1 MVQGAPSDQPFL
13 SKLSQ
18 SLSGVPTINTT
29 EKSYTTIGTASSSSV
44 LVKFKA
50 GANQTQAHAKV
61 GGKVKRQIN
70 RIGAH
75 MVETTKPVG
84 ETLAEYRGR
93 TDVEYAEPN
102 YVSRAF
108 YTPNDSEYSKQWGL
122 AKVAAPVAWDVR
134 KAFYGKIAVIDTGID
149 LTHTDLKSQLSAGY
163 NFVAGTASAHDDNG
177 HGTHVAGI
185 IGATSDNGTGT
196 ASIGFRGA
204 LMPVK
209 VLDASGAG
217 NYGDVAAGIV
227 FAADNGATI
236 INLSLGGSSS
246 SRTLQDAI
254 NYALGKGIIV
264 VAAAGNNGTSAAV
277 YPAAYPGVLAVSAS
291 TSSDGLASFSSYGSA
306 VKVAAPGVSIVSTYK
321 GGGYA
326 SLSGTS
332 MAAPFVAGLLGLA
345 QSANPAPGAVVAALK
360 STADKVGPHPYDT
373 SGWNQYFG
381 YGRINAGRLLTS
393 LGVPTVTPSP
403 SPSASPSASPVK
415 KKNPRAHQFD
425 VNLDGTVDHVADGY
439 VVVKI
444 KSGNDAL
451 GVPAGSLV
459 NLYTSTSTVLKS
471 GSQTLAATGLG
482 AGDRITAKATW
493 INTKL
498 TAESITIT
506 SKSTSSGSTT
516 TNTTAPVRG
525 RKN

>member
-1 MVQGAPSDQPFL
+1 MVQAAPSDQPLL
-13 SKLSQ
+13 SRITNT
-18 SLSGVPTINTT
+18 LSGVPTVNTT

-44 LVKFKA
+44 LVKFKS
-50 GANQTQAHAKV
+50 GANRTQAHAKV

-70 RIGAH
+70 RIGAE

-93 TDVEYAEPN
+93 ADVEYAEPN

-134 KAFYGKIAVIDTGID
+134 KSFYGKIAVIDTGID

-163 NFVAGTASAHDDNG
+163 NFVADTASAHDDNG

-185 IGATSDNGTGT
+185 IGATSDNATGT
-196 ASIGFRGA
+196 AGIGFRGA

-209 VLDASGAG
+209 VLDAAGSG
-217 NYGDVAAGIV
+217 NYGDVASGII

-254 NYALGKGIIV
+254 NYALNKGVIV

-291 TSSDGLASFSSYGSA
+291 TSADGLASFSSYGAA
-306 VKVAAPGVSIVSTYK
+306 VKVAAPGVGIVSTYK

-345 QSANPAPGAVVAALK
+345 QSANPAPGAVVSALK

-373 SGWNQYFG
+373 NGWNQYFG
-381 YGRINAGRLLTS
+381 HGRINAGRLLSS

-403 SPSASPSASPVK
+403 VASPTPSPSASPKTRTAS
-415 KKNPRAHQFD
+415 QFD
-425 VNLDGTVDHVADGY
+425 VTLDGTVDHVAAGY
-439 VVVKI
+439 IVVKV
-444 KSGNDAL
+444 KSGNEAL
-451 GVPAGSLV
+451 GLPAGSLV
-459 NLYTSTSTVLKS
+459 NLYTTTSTVVKS
-471 GSQTLAATGLG
+471 GSQSLAVTSLG
-482 AGDRITAKATW
+482 TGDRITAKAKW
-493 INTKL
+493 VNTKL
-498 TAESITIT
+498 TAVSITIT
-506 SKSTSSGSTT
+506 SKSTSNGGST

-525 RKN
+525 RKP